1 MSDYVLPLTL
11 GFFAASLVGY
21 FGRLLFASKC
31 QHFECCWG
39 MVEVD
44 RSIKL
49 EKRDIQLD
57 LSMSRATPQVIKK
70 TFFSFLPCSYC
81 IIYAKIF
88 DSPPKPFSTRTDSLE
103 EKEHT
108 SRV

>member
-57 LSMSRATPQVIKK
+57 LSMSHATPQVTKRL
-70 TFFSFLPCSYC
+70 FSPLDCNYC
-81 IIYAKIF
+81 IFYAKIF